1 MVFLINGVEI
11 RSRLYIKGETN
22 NVRNYQI
29 IIVNSLV
36 KKLFRCI
43 MEAKL
48 ITWVENITKK
58 AIDKLIHWKCSEE
71 LKIPSGYMLVN
82 SCIYKKVI
90 CHVCAKYKIS
100 SFFNN
105 TIGFK

>member
-1 MVFLINGVEI
+1 MFGYRICLVVHCKMVFLINGVEI

-48 ITWVENITKK
+48 ITWVEKSVMM
-58 AIDKLIHWKCSEE
+58 A
-71 LKIPSGYMLVN
+71 
-82 SCIYKKVI
+82 
-90 CHVCAKYKIS
+90 
-100 SFFNN
+100 
-105 TIGFK
+105 